1 MNHSIVIGIAGGTG
15 SGKTS
20 VAKSLVKD
28 FSEGQ
33 TVIIEQDW
41 YYKNLPSYDP
51 ESIRNWN
58 FDHPDAIEFDLLI
71 SQLRALKDGQ
81 SIEVP
86 QYDYSTHSRK
96 LNTRVIRPHRVII
109 IEGIL
114 IMNEMDVRDLMDI
127 KVFVDTEADIRFI
140 RRLKR
145 DIRDRKRSLDTVID
159 QYYRTV
165 RPMHESFVETSK
177 RYADIIIPRGAHNKV
192 AVDLLETKI
201 RTLLQQ

>member
-1 MNHSIVIGIAGGTG
+1 MTGSIIIGIAGGTG

-20 VAKSLVKD
+20 VAKAIVKD

-33 TVIIEQDW
+33 TIIIEQDW
-41 YYKNLPSYDP
+41 YYKNLPDYEP
-51 ESIRNWN
+51 ETVKSWN
-58 FDHPDAIEFDLLI
+58 FDHPDAIEFDRLI
-71 SQLRALKDGQ
+71 RDLMTLKSGKAVQ
-81 SIEVP
+81 VP
-86 QYDYSTHSRK
+86 QYDYAHHRR
-96 LNTRVIRPHRVII
+96 LDETRSIQPHRVII

-114 IMNEMDVRDLMDI
+114 IMNEAAVRDLMDI

-145 DIRDRKRSLDTVID
+145 DVKERQRTLDTVID
-159 QYYRTV
+159 QYYRSV

-177 RYADIIIPRGAHNKV
+177 RYADVIIPRGAHNRV

-201 RTLLQQ
+201 RTLLSH